1 MEDVTDSAQ
10 TVSDHAVPLA
20 VQWQQEAPA
29 VPPTAANTTMPPRL
43 DSWPLS
49 APSETPSGPPTIQ
62 ERIEGNLYKYS
73 EGRGKGWQ
81 QRFFALEGGALRW
94 FEKRDARSLFNE
106 LDADASGFLDRDEVS
121 DLFKQLGIKMK
132 GKKLDYV
139 MSVMDPLQTNMVQF
153 DDFNT
158 WWMEFGG
165 KAVEKRSAV
174 GEIWM
179 SASDIQIDWDEGG
192 DPCVFVLRNAGAKK
206 KTYRLKADSE
216 DEAIS
221 WYNKLS
227 ETGLDEAHV
236 PQESVRP
243 LEPPSAY
250 AGANRYLH
258 GC

>member
-62 ERIEGNLYKYS
+62 ERIEGNLSKYS

-106 LDADASGFLDRDEVS
+106 LDADASGFLDRDEVR
-121 DLFKQLGIKMK
+121 DLFKQLGIKLK
-132 GKKLDYV
+132 AKKLDEA
-139 MSVMDPLQTNMVQF
+139 MAAMDPAGEGKVEFEGF
-153 DDFNT
+153 DA
-158 WWMEFGG
+158 WWTAFGG
-165 KAVEKRSAV
+165 KAANKRTAAGEVDMTAPDVRVERDQVRRRCCARV
-174 GEIWM
+174 PFCLL
-179 SASDIQIDWDEGG
+179 SDA
-192 DPCVFVLRNAGAKK
+192 PARRLRGRGA
-206 KTYRLKADSE
+206 TRACL
-216 DEAIS
+216 
-221 WYNKLS
+221 W
-227 ETGLDEAHV
+227 
-236 PQESVRP
+236 
-243 LEPPSAY
+243 
-250 AGANRYLH
+250 
-258 GC
+258 